1 MAGKPSWRRPLS
13 ESPILAYGW
22 PRVRESLRWP
32 KLQAREVTDT
42 NKRDS
47 EPAELAVLFI
57 EDSENDATLVA
68 RALGRSGFAPVWER
82 VEDERELRDAL
93 ARRPWQV
100 VISDSS
106 LPRLDPLAALEVT
119 REVEPQLPFIVVS
132 GGVPTEVAIE
142 AMRRGAADW
151 VRKDALDRLGPAI
164 RRELERRRDPS
175 SLAIGQRLLEAQEAE
190 RRSIARALHDE
201 LGQVLTAVRMTLEAA
216 RRGRGNVRGK
226 HLDEALHLIEQ
237 GIAQL
242 RAVSVGLWPTI
253 LDDLGL
259 PAALRWL
266 AQRDG
271 RPEGLAIVVAAE
283 EIGRLPSLIEVACFR
298 VVQEALTNALRH
310 ASARTIE
317 IRMRLDGDAVV
328 IEVRDDGVGFDIR
341 TAWQRASAGESLG
354 LASMRE
360 RIALVGGRFDLESAP
375 GQGTSVRARVPVI
388 AGSMG

>member
-1 MAGKPSWRRPLS
+1 M
-13 ESPILAYGW
+13 
-22 PRVRESLRWP
+22 
-32 KLQAREVTDT
+32 TDT

-47 EPAELAVLFI
+47 DPAELAVLFI

-68 RALGRSGFAPVWER
+68 RALKRSGFAAVWER
-82 VEDERELRDAL
+82 VETETDLRDAL
-93 ARRPWQV
+93 ARRSWQV

-106 LPRLDPLAALEVT
+106 LPRLDPLSALGVT
-119 REVEPQLPFIVVS
+119 QELEPQLPFIVVS
-132 GGVPTEVAIE
+132 GGMPTDVAIE

-151 VRKDALDRLGPAI
+151 VHKDALERLGPAI

-175 SLAIGQRLLEAQEAE
+175 SVAIGHRLLEAQEAE

-201 LGQVLTAVRMTLEAA
+201 LGGVLTAVRMRLEAA
-216 RRGRGNVRGK
+216 RRGRGIVRGK
-226 HLDEALHLIEQ
+226 HLEEAVTLIEQ

-271 RPEGLAIVVAAE
+271 GPEGLAIVVQAA
-283 EIGRLPSLIEVACFR
+283 EIGRLATSIEVACFR

-310 ASARTIE
+310 ASAHTIE
-317 IRMRLDGDAVV
+317 IEMRLDGDAVV
-328 IEVRDDGVGFDIR
+328 IAVRDDGVGFDTR
-341 TAWQRASAGESLG
+341 SAWQRASAGESLG

-360 RIALVGGRFDLESAP
+360 RVALVGGRFELESTL
-375 GQGTSVRARVPVI
+375 GQGTSVRARVPAI
-388 AGSMG
+388 AGPIG